1 MTTSQKQTI
10 LKGLSKAKG
19 WKVKGIGKYKATR
32 NRTKSGERQY
42 IVQGS
47 FRNLLN
53 VYDGATNEQRIKG
66 EVFYEDA
73 RDFAKELGND
83 LGYANSYKGL
93 LIGAGILSVLS
104 PRMDWDIN
112 KLAAKE
118 FVSNRFTNRQTGA
131 NNDKALLIAQ
141 GNDPMNVMGRDSHK
155 TKAFYQAIINP
166 LGNNEVW
173 GLTGYG
179 DKHTHL
185 AVIDRHAGGAYM
197 GKPLKE
203 FQREQISHWRVN
215 KRISHAYFTAA
226 KHVNIPINIF
236 QSIVWNV
243 FRDEFYNKR
252 PYAIRR
258 KRK

>member
-1 MTTSQKQTI
+1 MTNPPKQTI
-10 LKGLSKAKG
+10 LKSLAKV
-19 WKVKGIGKYKATR
+19 KVFKTKGIGKYKATR
-32 NRTKSGERQY
+32 NRSKSGEKQY
-42 IVQGS
+42 LVQGS
-47 FRNLLN
+47 WRNLLN
-53 VYDGATNEQRIKG
+53 VFWEADNEQRIKG

-118 FVSNRFTNRQTGA
+118 FISNRFTNRQTGA
-131 NNDKALLIAQ
+131 NNEKALLIAK
-141 GNDPMNVMGRDSHK
+141 GNDPMDVMGRESHK
-155 TKAFYQAIINP
+155 TKAFYQAIVSP

-185 AVIDRHAGGAYM
+185 AVIDRHAGGAYN
-197 GKPLKE
+197 GKPLRYY
-203 FQREQISHWRVN
+203 QRAKISHWRIN
-215 KRISHAYFTAA
+215 RRISNAYFKAA
-226 KHVNIPINIF
+226 KHLNIPVNILE
-236 QSIVWNV
+236 SIVWNV
-243 FRDEFYNKR
+243 F
-252 PYAIRR
+252 
-258 KRK
+258 